1 MDDARLQNIKE
12 TTIYERKDENIPS
25 KIEENYLIVAAID
38 FGTTFSG
45 YAYSSRHA
53 FQIDPLKVT
62 MKSWVDPS
70 SSMIYKKTST
80 CILFTKE
87 KEFSEFG
94 FDAEAKY
101 LDLLLDDDNT
111 DEKAKDWYFFRRFKM
126 ALYELQSGDQEVLI
140 EDETG
145 KSLPAMVVFS
155 ESLRYLKQSVI
166 DCVSKQLIGIELTDI
181 KWIVTVPAIWS
192 DPAKA
197 FMRKAALEAGI
208 DSKML
213 TIVLEPEA
221 AATFVKHLPVERRV
235 DGQEG
240 DVFQTFSSGSK
251 YIVVDAGGGTVD
263 ITAHEV
269 REDGHVGELIKATGG
284 NWGSTT
290 VDEEYLVF
298 LKKFIGETATTL
310 INLKTPEAFFKAS
323 REFEKVKP
331 KINPESGKKV
341 RVRLPYHIREAY
353 KKAHPGKKLKFEES
367 VLMKREK
374 KIDIS
379 FNGEYV
385 RMSSKDA
392 KQLFAESITKI
403 IEHLKNIFE
412 QTNGRDIS
420 TIILVGGYAGS
431 LVLTEVI
438 KSAFPGMRLIIPHEA
453 AYSVLHGA
461 VIFGHDPSLIRQRR
475 SKYTYGIEVFEI
487 FDPSKHDE
495 KYKYEKNGEF
505 RCDKIFSKLLEV
517 DEMVNVGEY
526 QKEKSYILHSY
537 GRKGNFKLY
546 ASSSKN
552 VEQVDDN
559 GCFCIGYILSPG
571 HKFILKESIIV
582 KMRFGETE
590 IEFNAH
596 QPKSQQTSVYH
607 LGY

>member
-1 MDDARLQNIKE
+1 MDDAIPQNIKE

-290 VDEEYLVF
+290 VDEEYLVY
-298 LKKFIGETATTL
+298 LKKFIGETTTTY
-310 INLKTPEAFFKAS
+310 INLNTPEAFFKAS
-323 REFEKVKP
+323 REFENVKL
-331 KINPESGKKV
+331 KIGPEPDKKL
-341 RVRLPYHIREAY
+341 RIRLPYHIREAY
-353 KKAHPGKKLKFEES
+353 KNAHP
-367 VLMKREK
+367 
-374 KIDIS
+374 DIS
-379 FNGEYV
+379 FNNDHV
-385 RMSSKDA
+385 RMSSEDA
-392 KQLFAESITKI
+392 KQFFAKSLKKITD
-403 IEHLKNIFE
+403 HLKYLFE
-412 QTNGRDIS
+412 QTNVKDIS
-420 TIILVGGYAGS
+420 TIILVGGYAES
-431 LVLTEVI
+431 PVLTEGI

-461 VIFGHDPSLIRQRR
+461 VIFGHDSSLIRQRR

-526 QKEKSYILHSY
+526 QKEKSYILHNY

-552 VEQVDDN
+552 VEHVDDN